1 MEEQKNTEV
10 QADQASPE
18 IVPTTEV
25 TSIAKEEART
35 GQEVKVPSVEELV
48 SRAQMS
54 FIINRKKFGDVFA
67 KLSSRGK
74 NRVMSSV
81 LDLPMDGLP
90 VYLKGD
96 VEKLGFALG
105 QRILSDRFLITQHH
119 INEEV
124 KRIREEKAAK
134 VAEAKT
140 ESNEGETKNEQ

>member
-1 MEEQKNTEV
+1 MEEQNNQQLETKSETKENT
-10 QADQASPE
+10 PL
-18 IVPTTEV
+18 TEV
-25 TSIAKEEART
+25 TSIAKEEAKT

-54 FIINRKKFGDVFA
+54 FIINKKKFSEVFNS
-67 KLSSRGK
+67 LSGRGK
-74 NRVMSSV
+74 NRVMASV

-96 VEKLGFALG
+96 AEKLGFALG

-124 KRIREEKAAK
+124 KRIREEK
-134 VAEAKT
+134 EAKKS
-140 ESNEGETKNEQ
+140 EIKEGESKNEQ

>member
-1 MEEQKNTEV
+1 MEEQNQQPVEAQEV
-10 QADQASPE
+10 
-18 IVPTTEV
+18 VPTTEV

-48 SRAQMS
+48 SKAQMS

-67 KLSSRGK
+67 KLSARGK
-74 NRVMSSV
+74 NRVMSAV

-96 VEKLGFALG
+96 IEKLGFALG
-105 QRILSDRFLITQHH
+105 QRIISDRFLITQHH

-124 KRIREEKAAK
+124 KRIREEKAAQALAPQ
-134 VAEAKT
+134 AEVKT
-140 ESNEGETKNEQ
+140 ETNEGEIKNG

>member
-1 MEEQKNTEV
+1 MEEQNNVQVEAQQPATEV
-10 QADQASPE
+10 A
-18 IVPTTEV
+18 PTTEV

-35 GQEVKVPSVEELV
+35 GQEVKMPSVEELV

-67 KLSSRGK
+67 KLSARGK
-74 NRVMSSV
+74 NRVMSAV

-134 VAEAKT
+134 EAEVKT
-140 ESNEGETKNEQ
+140 ESNEGETKNE